1 MIRGKSPTG
10 KDLRGFAAVL
20 SLCPWPRSI
29 PSIATARTPILTGCS
44 RSAAHDRTLAGGSR
58 SGADDRPRP
67 AARALVLGAL
77 GAAATALLLP
87 SLALMRYTDAHDWY
101 AARKVSVA
109 QALIFV
115 GFDERASTK
124 YRLSDG
130 RTVTWLRE
138 GVATYPAALRSRS
151 HILAVIG
158 DNILLGA
165 STGFVVV
172 FTLSGLLNLAR
183 HESAGCRGRPAPAF
197 GSGAPARLPCGRFA
211 VCGARTEPGRCRFA
225 RCAHTGGGTA
235 RAARE
240 AGARRGV

>member
-1 MIRGKSPTG
+1 MI
-10 KDLRGFAAVL
+10 DL
-20 SLCPWPRSI
+20 
-29 PSIATARTPILTGCS
+29 
-44 RSAAHDRTLAGGSR
+44 DRLR
-58 SGADDRPRP
+58 
-67 AARALVLGAL
+67 RALVLGAL
-77 GAAATALLLP
+77 GAAAMALLLP
-87 SLALMRYTDAHDWY
+87 PLALTRYTTAHDWY
-101 AARKVSVA
+101 ASRKVSVA

-165 STGFVVV
+165 IAGFVAV

-183 HESAGCRGRPAPAF
+183 HQPAGIAR
-197 GSGAPARLPCGRFA
+197 APARRSSAEERRPGFVEDDALPGYHAPRSATPAILIPEPRRVPASAPEGGSHPNAAAPSLDAPAQAEPEEAYEPPARPRGRWF
-211 VCGARTEPGRCRFA
+211 
-225 RCAHTGGGTA
+225 
-235 RAARE
+235 
-240 AGARRGV
+240 

>member
-1 MIRGKSPTG
+1 MI
-10 KDLRGFAAVL
+10 DL
-20 SLCPWPRSI
+20 
-29 PSIATARTPILTGCS
+29 
-44 RSAAHDRTLAGGSR
+44 DRLR
-58 SGADDRPRP
+58 
-67 AARALVLGAL
+67 RALVLGAV

-87 SLALMRYTDAHDWY
+87 SLALMHYTDAQDWY

-124 YRLSDG
+124 YRLADG
-130 RTVTWLRE
+130 RTVTWLRD

-165 STGFVVV
+165 IAGFVVV

-183 HESAGCRGRPAPAF
+183 REAAGV
-197 GSGAPARLPCGRFA
+197 SGAAARRASTAERRPGFLEHVPPYA
-211 VCGARTEPGRCRFA
+211 AHEPDRVP
-225 RCAHTGGGTA
+225 A
-235 RAARE
+235 RAAPAVPAPELGRAVSTVPPDRGCRPNVSVPSSEPPVGAEPEE
-240 AGARRGV
+240 AYEPPARPRGRWF

>member
-1 MIRGKSPTG
+1 MI
-10 KDLRGFAAVL
+10 DL
-20 SLCPWPRSI
+20 
-29 PSIATARTPILTGCS
+29 
-44 RSAAHDRTLAGGSR
+44 DRLR
-58 SGADDRPRP
+58 
-67 AARALVLGAL
+67 RALVLGAL
-77 GAAATALLLP
+77 AAAATALLLP
-87 SLALMRYTDAHDWY
+87 ALAALRHTDAHDWY

-138 GVATYPAALRSRS
+138 GVATYPAALRSRR

-165 STGFVVV
+165 IAGFVAV

-183 HESAGCRGRPAPAF
+183 YEPARMAR
-197 GSGAPARLPCGRFA
+197 APARRPSAAER
-211 VCGARTEPGRCRFA
+211 RPGFIE
-225 RCAHTGGGTA
+225 GVPPY
-235 RAARE
+235 AARE
-240 AGARRGV
+240 PNRDGAVLPVAPTPAAGRREPPAQAEPEDAYEPPARPRGRWF

>member
-1 MIRGKSPTG
+1 MI
-10 KDLRGFAAVL
+10 DLDRL
-20 SLCPWPRSI
+20 RRS
-29 PSIATARTPILTGCS
+29 
-44 RSAAHDRTLAGGSR
+44 
-58 SGADDRPRP
+58 
-67 AARALVLGAL
+67 LVLGAL

-87 SLALMRYTDAHDWY
+87 ALAALRYTTAHDWY
-101 AARKVSVA
+101 ASRKVSVA

-165 STGFVVV
+165 ISGFVAV
-172 FTLSGLLNLAR
+172 FALSGLLNLAR
-183 HESAGCRGRPAPAF
+183 YEPARMAR
-197 GSGAPARLPCGRFA
+197 APARRPS
-211 VCGARTEPGRCRFA
+211 GAERRPGFIEGVPPYAAHEPNRVP
-225 RCAHTGGGTA
+225 A
-235 RAARE
+235 RAAPAAVGPRRNAAVPSPE
-240 AGARRGV
+240 PPVAAEPEDAYEPPARPRGRWF

>member
-1 MIRGKSPTG
+1 MI
-10 KDLRGFAAVL
+10 DL
-20 SLCPWPRSI
+20 
-29 PSIATARTPILTGCS
+29 
-44 RSAAHDRTLAGGSR
+44 DRLR
-58 SGADDRPRP
+58 
-67 AARALVLGAL
+67 RALVLGAL

-138 GVATYPAALRSRS
+138 GVATYPAALRSRR

-165 STGFVVV
+165 CAGFVVV
-172 FTLSGLLNLAR
+172 FTLTGLLNLAR
-183 HESAGCRGRPAPAF
+183 HESAGV
-197 GSGAPARLPCGRFA
+197 SGAPARRPGSRRPGFIEDVPPYA
-211 VCGARTEPGRCRFA
+211 AHAPDRVPARAAPAAPTPEPGRAVSTVPPDRGSRPNGSVPSPEPPAQAEPEEAYEPPA
-225 RCAHTGGGTA
+225 RP
-235 RAARE
+235 
-240 AGARRGV
+240 RGRWF

>member
-1 MIRGKSPTG
+1 MI
-10 KDLRGFAAVL
+10 DL
-20 SLCPWPRSI
+20 
-29 PSIATARTPILTGCS
+29 
-44 RSAAHDRTLAGGSR
+44 DRLR
-58 SGADDRPRP
+58 
-67 AARALVLGAL
+67 RALVLGAL

-87 SLALMRYTDAHDWY
+87 SLALTRYTDAHDWY

-138 GVATYPAALRSRS
+138 GMATYPAALRSRR

-165 STGFVVV
+165 IAGFVVV

-183 HESAGCRGRPAPAF
+183 YEPARIAR
-197 GSGAPARLPCGRFA
+197 APARRPSAAERRPGFLEDVPPYAAHEPDR
-211 VCGARTEPGRCRFA
+211 VLARATPAAPAPEPGRAVSIVPPDHWSRSNVSVPSSEPSVDAESEEAYEPPA
-225 RCAHTGGGTA
+225 RP
-235 RAARE
+235 
-240 AGARRGV
+240 RGRWF